1 LAHEALTFYQGIDI
15 FKGFV
20 WFSGIF
26 NFVRCWHNHCHVL
39 LQMKKHLLILFFFFA
54 VSSVHAQ
61 FGLPPGFDIKTFKQA
76 EQQVQWML
84 DCDSAAMV
92 VNGLDSALRNK
103 TLICIQNPK
112 SQSWQ
117 VFAGKLD
124 SNGLFKQVRYT
135 VSEKGKAEK
144 QAKTGDTTQ
153 CDALARALW
162 NAKKLSLKFE
172 RPQQKRFYVQTN
184 PDLTIKVIA
193 FTEMKDAKRVEYD
206 DECSW
211 WFSADGT
218 RLITSKIIRH
228 GINAINV
235 TDGIP
240 HFYIKEKMPTVGI
253 MYNIYRYNY
262 PSAIVEYKTGISTC
276 HFKAEEQLRTWEH
289 VAKEKK

>member
-1 LAHEALTFYQGIDI
+1 
-15 FKGFV
+15 
-20 WFSGIF
+20 
-26 NFVRCWHNHCHVL
+26 
-39 LQMKKHLLILFFFFA
+39 MKKIFLILLLLSSFA
-54 VSSVHAQ
+54 LRAQ
-61 FGLPPGFDIKTFKQA
+61 FGLPPGFDIKAFKQT

-84 DCDSAAMV
+84 DCDTAAMI
-92 VNGLDSALRNK
+92 VNSYDSTLRNK
-103 TLICIQNPK
+103 TLICIQSTK
-112 SQSWQ
+112 GQSWQ

-124 SNGLFKQVRYT
+124 SNGLFRQVRYT
-135 VSEKGKAEK
+135 INEKGKAEK

-172 RPQQKRFYVQTN
+172 RPEQKRFYVLVN

-193 FTEMKDAKRVEYD
+193 FTEMKDAKRAEYD

-218 RLITSKIIRH
+218 RLVTSKIIRH

-235 TDGIP
+235 AGGIP

-262 PSAIVEYKTGISTC
+262 LSAIVEYKTGISTC

>member
-1 LAHEALTFYQGIDI
+1 
-15 FKGFV
+15 
-20 WFSGIF
+20 
-26 NFVRCWHNHCHVL
+26 
-39 LQMKKHLLILFFFFA
+39 
-54 VSSVHAQ
+54 
-61 FGLPPGFDIKTFKQA
+61 
-76 EQQVQWML
+76 ML
-84 DCDSAAMV
+84 DCDTAAMV
-92 VNGLDSALRNK
+92 VNGLDSSLRNK

-112 SQSWQ
+112 GQSWQ

-124 SNGLFKQVRYT
+124 SNGLFRQVRYT
-135 VSEKGKAEK
+135 VNEKGKAEK

-153 CDALARALW
+153 CDALARVLW
-162 NAKKLSLKFE
+162 NAKKLSLKYE
-172 RPQQKRFYVQTN
+172 RPEQKRFYVQTN
-184 PDLTIKVIA
+184 TDLTIKVIA

-218 RLITSKIIRH
+218 RLVTSKIIRH
-228 GINAINV
+228 GIYAINV

-262 PSAIVEYKTGISTC
+262 SSAIVEYKTGISTC
-276 HFKAEEQLRTWEH
+276 HFKAEEQFRTWEH